1 MTITEFDSLIDKY
14 GAEYFY
20 ENFLKP
26 IENKIFDPTKEGF
39 NFYRDGMI
47 IDKTK
52 MYLTIRA
59 SDKRIYTIVDKYDRN
74 NWTPIRGGSYTIY
87 YKELDINQ

>member
-1 MTITEFDSLIDKY
+1 MTISEFDSLIDKY

-26 IENKIFDPTKEGF
+26 IENKIFDPIKEGF
-39 NFYRDGMI
+39 NFYRDGMV

-52 MYLTIRA
+52 MYLTVRA
-59 SDKRIYTIVDKYDRN
+59 CDKCIYTMVDKYDHN
-74 NWTPIRGGSYTIY
+74 NWTSVRDDSYTIY
-87 YKELDINQ
+87 YKEFDIN